1 MPDASVLTAFYSV
14 GLLDVLLKYA
24 CGGLP
29 SVSFLLF
36 QRYKYKRLKKS
47 RLRERSVYTEA

>member
-29 SVSFLLF
+29 SKPCRNGASTVSLHKPM
-36 QRYKYKRLKKS
+36 RN
-47 RLRERSVYTEA
+47 AG